1 MDSAFK
7 QNDVKELTMTLYSLK
22 GLSHELSQEKDSI
35 MSSAGQIS
43 FASNQFKK
51 YSLKF
56 EEQLEQLNK
65 KIQMIISQEIKS
77 VGKVI
82 SEEASRSFVD
92 NCNSQ
97 AEAALKKLTDM
108 TNNCEERLNEAGKK
122 IDFFSRW
129 FMSVAVGGAIIGG
142 LFVGGMFRYLPANHD
157 QRTKEKIHAGE
168 MLEAA
173 WRVLDQKEKDKI
185 FVAANLK
192 SK

>member
-1 MDSAFK
+1 MDSEFK
-7 QNDVKELTMTLYSLK
+7 KNDVKELTTALYSLK

-56 EEQLEQLNK
+56 EEQVEQLNK

-82 SEEASRSFVD
+82 SEEASRSFVEIST
-92 NCNSQ
+92 SQ
-97 AEAALKKLTDM
+97 TETSLKKLMDM
-108 TNNCEERLNEAGKK
+108 TNDCEERLNQASEK
-122 IDFFSRW
+122 INYLSRW
-129 FMSVAVGGAIIGG
+129 FITSCVVAALIGGALGG
-142 LFVGGMFRYLPANHD
+142 GVIRYLPANLD

-173 WRVLDQKEKDKI
+173 WRVLDQKEKEKI

>member
-1 MDSAFK
+1 MDSEFK
-7 QNDVKELTMTLYSLK
+7 QNDVKELTTALYSLK

-56 EEQLEQLNK
+56 EEQVEQLNK
-65 KIQMIISQEIKS
+65 KVQMIISQEIKS

-92 NCNSQ
+92 NCNSH

-108 TNNCEERLNEAGKK
+108 TDNCEERLNEASKK